1 MSTARIVALVIGWF
15 FTILGIVGFLAV
27 GLGSGFFLGLATNG
41 LHNLVW
47 LVTGLVGLL
56 AGYYEAGRFSRT
68 FDQVVGIVY
77 AILTIAGFIAVGLGT
92 GTLLGI
98 VPLSLANNILH
109 LITAVVALVAGY
121 LPTRAAMEREERM
134 KRAA

>member
-1 MSTARIVALVIGWF
+1 MSVARIVALVIGWF

-27 GLGSGFFLGLATNG
+27 GLGSGFFLGLATNA

-47 LVTGLVGLL
+47 LVTGLVGLYF
-56 AGYYEAGRFSRT
+56 GYYQAGRFSRT

-98 VPLSLANNILH
+98 VPLSLVNNILH
-109 LITAVVALVAGY
+109 LVTAVVALVAGY
-121 LPTRAAMEREERM
+121 WPARMAMEREERM